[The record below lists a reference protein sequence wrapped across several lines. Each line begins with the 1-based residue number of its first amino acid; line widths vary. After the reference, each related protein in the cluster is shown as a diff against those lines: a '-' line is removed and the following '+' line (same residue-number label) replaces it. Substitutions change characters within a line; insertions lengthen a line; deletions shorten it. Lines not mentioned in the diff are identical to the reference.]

1 MTPIVLPKSG
11 FSSEASTVI
20 GWNVAEGER
29 VEEGQLLC
37 EVETEKTTIEITA
50 PASGIL
56 RQILIREG
64 EKRPVG
70 VTMGFIGEADEPIP
84 EVEDVPAPTPEVTQ
98 IPRSESREAKL
109 LDVSGDARNS
119 TSTPPSPSGRP
130 RRAATGRVR
139 ASPAARKLAAEHGID
154 LAALAGSG
162 PGGAITTGDVELVI
176 AANRAASEVDIVQM
190 SSMRRAIAR
199 MTQESF
205 QSAPHFYLTLEADAT
220 SLLNDRPED
229 ISITH
234 CLIKAAGVVLRE
246 YPQMRAQVEGD
257 AFAIPHAV
265 NVGLITAVEDGLVVP
280 VIRNADQH
288 SLAEIAETVRALVD
302 GARSGKLSADDV
314 SGAGFSI
321 TNLGMY
327 DIETFHAI
335 IHAPEAAILAVGAV
349 VEKPVVKDGHVVPGV
364 KMALTLSCDHRVVDG
379 VIAAQFLGRLKQ
391 LVEDISTLA

>member
-20 GWNVAEGER
+20 GWSVAEGDR

-50 PASGIL
+50 PASGLL
-56 RQILIREG
+56 RKILIHEG

-84 EVEDVPAPTPEVTQ
+84 EVKDVLSPTPEATQ
-98 IPRSESREAKL
+98 
-109 LDVSGDARNS
+109 
-119 TSTPPSPSGRP
+119 TSAAPSPSARP

-139 ASPAARKLAAEHGID
+139 ASPAARKLASEHGID
-154 LAALAGSG
+154 LAELSGSG
-162 PGGAITTGDVELVI
+162 PGGAITTGDVERAIEASRAGSDAELVP
-176 AANRAASEVDIVQM
+176 M

-205 QSAPHFYLTLEADAT
+205 QSAPHFYLALEADAA
-220 SLLNDRPED
+220 SLLNDRPEG

-234 CLIKAAGVVLRE
+234 CFVKAAGLALRE
-246 YPQMRAQVEGD
+246 FPQMRAQVEGD

-280 VIRNADQH
+280 VIRDADQS
-288 SLAEIAETVRALVD
+288 SLAEIAETVRSLVD
-302 GARSGKLSADDV
+302 GARSGKLSADDA

-335 IHAPEAAILAVGAV
+335 IHAPEAAILAVGAIM
-349 VEKPVVKDGHVVPGV
+349 EKPVVKDGQVVPGV
-364 KMALTLSCDHRVVDG
+364 RMALTLSCDHRVVDG
-379 VIAAQFLGRLKQ
+379 VIAAQFLGRLKK
-391 LVEDISTLA
+391 LVEDISVLE

>member
-20 GWNVAEGER
+20 GWSVAEGDR

-50 PASGIL
+50 PASGLL
-56 RQILIREG
+56 RKILIHEG

-84 EVEDVPAPTPEVTQ
+84 EVEDTPPPTPEATQTAAAPTP
-98 IPRSESREAKL
+98 SA
-109 LDVSGDARNS
+109 
-119 TSTPPSPSGRP
+119 RP

-139 ASPAARKLAAEHGID
+139 ASPAARKLASEHGID
-154 LAALAGSG
+154 LSELAGSG
-162 PGGAITTGDVELVI
+162 PGGAITTGDVERAVEASQAGADAELVP
-176 AANRAASEVDIVQM
+176 M

-205 QSAPHFYLTLEADAT
+205 QTAPHFYLTLEADAA
-220 SLLNDRPED
+220 SLSNNRPEN
-229 ISITH
+229 ISVTH
-234 CLIKAAGVVLRE
+234 CLVKASGIALRE
-246 YPQMRAQVEGD
+246 FPQMRAQVEDD

-265 NVGLITAVEDGLVVP
+265 NVGLISAVEGGLVVP
-280 VIRNADQH
+280 VIRDADQR
-288 SLAEIAETVRALVD
+288 SLAEIAETVRSLVD
-302 GARSGKLSADDV
+302 GARAGKLSAEDA

-335 IHAPEAAILAVGAV
+335 IHAPEAAILAVGAIV
-349 VEKPVVKDGHVVPGV
+349 QKPVVKDGQIVPGMR
-364 KMALTLSCDHRVVDG
+364 MALTLSCDHRVVDG

-391 LVEDISTLA
+391 LLEDISALE

>member
-11 FSSEASTVI
+11 FTSEASTVI
-20 GWNVAEGER
+20 GWSVAEGDR

-50 PASGIL
+50 PASGLL
-56 RQILIREG
+56 RKILIREG
-64 EKRPVG
+64 ETRPVG
-70 VTMGFIGEADEPIP
+70 VTMGFIGEADEAIP
-84 EVEDVPAPTPEVTQ
+84 EVEDAPLPTPEVTQ
-98 IPRSESREAKL
+98 
-109 LDVSGDARNS
+109 S
-119 TSTPPSPSGRP
+119 TTAPTSSARP

-154 LAALAGSG
+154 LVELSGSG
-162 PGGAITTGDVELVI
+162 PGGAITTGDVERAVEASRAGSDAELVP
-176 AANRAASEVDIVQM
+176 M

-205 QSAPHFYLTLEADAT
+205 QSAPHFYLTLEADAA
-220 SLLNDRPED
+220 SLLNDRPEG

-234 CLIKAAGVVLRE
+234 CLVKAAGLALRE
-246 YPQMRAQVEGD
+246 FPQMRAQVEGD
-257 AFAIPHAV
+257 AFAIPHTV

-280 VIRNADQH
+280 VIHDADQS
-288 SLAEIAETVRALVD
+288 SLAEIAETVRSLVD
-302 GARSGKLSADDV
+302 GARAGKLSADDV

-335 IHAPEAAILAVGAV
+335 IHAPEAAILAVGAI
-349 VEKPVVKDGHVVPGV
+349 VEKPVVKDGEVVPGV
-364 KMALTLSCDHRVVDG
+364 RMALTLSCDHRVVDG
-379 VIAAQFLGRLKQ
+379 VIAAQFLGQLKK
-391 LVEDISTLA
+391 LVEDISTLE

>member
-11 FSSEASTVI
+11 FTSEASTVI
-20 GWNVAEGER
+20 GWSVAEGDR

-50 PASGIL
+50 PASGLL
-56 RQILIREG
+56 RKILIREG
-64 EKRPVG
+64 ETRPVG

-84 EVEDVPAPTPEVTQ
+84 KVEDTPPPAPAVTQ
-98 IPRSESREAKL
+98 TRA
-109 LDVSGDARNS
+109 A
-119 TSTPPSPSGRP
+119 PSPSARP

-139 ASPAARKLAAEHGID
+139 ASPAARKLASEHGID
-154 LAALAGSG
+154 LAELSGSG
-162 PGGAITTGDVELVI
+162 PGGAITTGDVERAIEASRAGADVELVP
-176 AANRAASEVDIVQM
+176 M

-205 QSAPHFYLTLEADAT
+205 QNAPHFYLTLEADAA
-220 SLLNDRPED
+220 SLLNDRPEG
-229 ISITH
+229 ISVTH
-234 CLIKAAGVVLRE
+234 CFVKAAGLGLRE
-246 YPQMRAQVEGD
+246 FPQMRAQVEGD

-280 VIRNADQH
+280 VIRDADQN
-288 SLAEIAETVRALVD
+288 SLAEIAEIVRSLVN
-302 GARSGKLSADDV
+302 GARSGKLSADDI

-335 IHAPEAAILAVGAV
+335 IHAPEAAILAVGAI
-349 VEKPVVKDGHVVPGV
+349 VEKPVVKDGQVVPGV
-364 KMALTLSCDHRVVDG
+364 RMALTLSCDHRVVDG
-379 VIAAQFLGRLKQ
+379 VIAAQLLGRLKK
-391 LVEDISTLA
+391 LVEDISALE

>member
-20 GWNVAEGER
+20 GWSVAEGDR

-50 PASGIL
+50 PASGLL
-56 RQILIREG
+56 RKILIHEG

-84 EVEDVPAPTPEVTQ
+84 EVEDVLPPTPEATQ
-98 IPRSESREAKL
+98 
-109 LDVSGDARNS
+109 
-119 TSTPPSPSGRP
+119 TSAAPSPSVRP

-139 ASPAARKLAAEHGID
+139 ASPAARKLASEHGID
-154 LAALAGSG
+154 LAELSGSG
-162 PGGAITTGDVELVI
+162 PGGAITTGDVERAIEASQAGSDAELVP
-176 AANRAASEVDIVQM
+176 M

-205 QSAPHFYLTLEADAT
+205 QSAPHFYLTLEADAA
-220 SLLNDRPED
+220 SLLNDRSEG

-234 CLIKAAGVVLRE
+234 CFVKAAGLALRE
-246 YPQMRAQVEGD
+246 FPQMRARVEDD

-280 VIRNADQH
+280 VIHDADQS
-288 SLAEIAETVRALVD
+288 SLTEIAETVRSLVD
-302 GARSGKLSADDV
+302 GARSGKLSADDA

-335 IHAPEAAILAVGAV
+335 IHAPEAAILAVGAIM
-349 VEKPVVKDGHVVPGV
+349 EKPVVKDGQVVPGV
-364 KMALTLSCDHRVVDG
+364 RMALTLSCDHRVVDG
-379 VIAAQFLGRLKQ
+379 VIAAQFLGRLKK
-391 LVEDISTLA
+391 LVEDISVLE

>member
-20 GWNVAEGER
+20 GWSVVEGDR

-37 EVETEKTTIEITA
+37 EVETEKTAIEITA
-50 PASGIL
+50 PASGLL
-56 RQILIREG
+56 RKILIHEG

-84 EVEDVPAPTPEVTQ
+84 EVEDAPPPIPE
-98 IPRSESREAKL
+98 
-109 LDVSGDARNS
+109 S
-119 TSTPPSPSGRP
+119 TRTSATPSPSARP
-130 RRAATGRVR
+130 RRVATGRVR

-154 LAALAGSG
+154 LAGLSGSG
-162 PGGAITTGDVELVI
+162 PGGAITTGDVEHAVE
-176 AANRAASEVDIVQM
+176 ASQAASDAELVPM

-205 QSAPHFYLTLEADAT
+205 QTAPHFYLTLEADAT
-220 SLLNDRPED
+220 SLLDDRPED

-234 CLIKAAGVVLRE
+234 CFVKAVGLALRE
-246 YPQMRAQVEGD
+246 FPQMRAQVEGD

-280 VIRNADQH
+280 VIRDADQRP
-288 SLAEIAETVRALVD
+288 LVEIAATVRSLVD
-302 GARSGKLSADDV
+302 GARSGKLSADDA

-335 IHAPEAAILAVGAV
+335 IHAPEAAILAVGAI
-349 VEKPVVKDGHVVPGV
+349 VEKPVVKEGQVVPGV
-364 KMALTLSCDHRVVDG
+364 RVALTLSCDHRVVDG

-391 LVEDISTLA
+391 LVEDVSALE

>member
-20 GWNVAEGER
+20 GWSVAEGDR

-50 PASGIL
+50 PASGLL
-56 RQILIREG
+56 RKILIHEG

-84 EVEDVPAPTPEVTQ
+84 EVEDTPSITPETSQISTAPTP
-98 IPRSESREAKL
+98 SA
-109 LDVSGDARNS
+109 
-119 TSTPPSPSGRP
+119 RP

-154 LAALAGSG
+154 LTELSGSG
-162 PGGAITTGDVELVI
+162 PGGAITTGDVGRAVEASLADSDVELVP
-176 AANRAASEVDIVQM
+176 M

-205 QSAPHFYLTLEADAT
+205 QNAPHFYLTLEADAA
-220 SLLNDRPED
+220 SLSDDRPEG
-229 ISITH
+229 ISVTH
-234 CLIKAAGVVLRE
+234 CLVKAAGLALRE
-246 YPQMRAQVEGD
+246 FPQMRAQIEGD

-280 VIRNADQH
+280 VIRDADQR
-288 SLAEIAETVRALVD
+288 SLAEIAETVRSLVD
-302 GARSGKLSADDV
+302 GARSGKLSADDA

-335 IHAPEAAILAVGAV
+335 IHAPEAAILAVGAIT
-349 VEKPVVKDGHVVPGV
+349 EKPVVKDGQVVPGV
-364 KMALTLSCDHRVVDG
+364 RMALTLSCDHRVVDG

-391 LVEDISTLA
+391 LLEDISALE

>member
-20 GWNVAEGER
+20 GWSVAEGER

-56 RQILIREG
+56 RKILIHEG

-84 EVEDVPAPTPEVTQ
+84 DVEDVPHPTPEATQ
-98 IPRSESREAKL
+98 TGASP
-109 LDVSGDARNS
+109 
-119 TSTPPSPSGRP
+119 TPSARP

-154 LAALAGSG
+154 LAELSGSG

-176 AANRAASEVDIVQM
+176 EASKAGADIDIVPM

-205 QSAPHFYLTLEADAT
+205 QTAPHFYLTLEADAT
-220 SLLNDRPED
+220 SLLNDRPEG

-234 CLIKAAGVVLRE
+234 CLIKASGSALRE
-246 YPQMRAQVEGD
+246 YPQMRAQVEDD
-257 AFAIPHAV
+257 AFAIPHTV

-280 VIRNADQH
+280 VIRNADLH
-288 SLAEIAETVRALVD
+288 SLTEIAETVRALVD

-327 DIETFHAI
+327 DVETFHAI

-349 VEKPVVKDGHVVPGV
+349 VEKPVVKDGQVVPGV
-364 KMALTLSCDHRVVDG
+364 RIALTLSCDHRVVDG

-391 LVEDISTLA
+391 LVEDISALE

>member
-20 GWNVAEGER
+20 GWSVAEGDR

-50 PASGIL
+50 PASGLL
-56 RQILIREG
+56 RKILIHEG

-84 EVEDVPAPTPEVTQ
+84 KVEDAPPPTPEATQ
-98 IPRSESREAKL
+98 ASA
-109 LDVSGDARNS
+109 A
-119 TSTPPSPSGRP
+119 PSPATRP

-154 LAALAGSG
+154 LAELSGSG
-162 PGGAITTGDVELVI
+162 PGGAITTGDVESAIEASRAESDAELVP
-176 AANRAASEVDIVQM
+176 M

-205 QSAPHFYLTLEADAT
+205 QTAPHFYLTLEADAT
-220 SLLNDRPED
+220 SLLNDRPEG

-234 CLIKAAGVVLRE
+234 CFVKAAGLALRE
-246 YPQMRAQVEGD
+246 YPQMRTQVEGD

-280 VIRNADQH
+280 VIRDADQG
-288 SLAEIAETVRALVD
+288 SLAEIAETVRSLVD
-302 GARSGKLSADDV
+302 GARSGKLSADDA

-335 IHAPEAAILAVGAV
+335 IHAPEAAILAVGTI
-349 VEKPVVKDGHVVPGV
+349 VEKPVVKDGQVVPGV
-364 KMALTLSCDHRVVDG
+364 RLALTLSCDHRVVDG

-391 LVEDISTLA
+391 LVEDISALQ

>member
-20 GWNVAEGER
+20 GWSVAEGDR

-50 PASGIL
+50 PASGLL
-56 RQILIREG
+56 RKILIHEG

-84 EVEDVPAPTPEVTQ
+84 EVEDTPLPTPEATQ
-98 IPRSESREAKL
+98 A
-109 LDVSGDARNS
+109 S
-119 TSTPPSPSGRP
+119 TAPSPSARP

-154 LAALAGSG
+154 LVELSGSG
-162 PGGAITTGDVELVI
+162 PGGAITTGDVERAIEASRVGSDVELVP
-176 AANRAASEVDIVQM
+176 M

-220 SLLNDRPED
+220 SLLNDRPEG

-234 CLIKAAGVVLRE
+234 CFVKAAGLALRE
-246 YPQMRAQVEGD
+246 FPQMRAQVEGD

-280 VIRNADQH
+280 VIRDADQG
-288 SLAEIAETVRALVD
+288 SLAEIAEAVRSLVD
-302 GARSGKLSADDV
+302 GARSGKLSADDA

-335 IHAPEAAILAVGAV
+335 IHAPEAAILAVGAI
-349 VEKPVVKDGHVVPGV
+349 VEKPVVKDGQVTPGV
-364 KMALTLSCDHRVVDG
+364 RVALTLSCDHRVVDG
-379 VIAAQFLGRLKQ
+379 IIAAQFLGRLKK
-391 LVEDISTLA
+391 LVEDISALE

>member
-20 GWNVAEGER
+20 GWSVAEGDR

-50 PASGIL
+50 PASGLL
-56 RQILIREG
+56 RKILIHEG

-84 EVEDVPAPTPEVTQ
+84 EVEDTPSITPETSQISTAPTP
-98 IPRSESREAKL
+98 SA
-109 LDVSGDARNS
+109 
-119 TSTPPSPSGRP
+119 RP

-154 LAALAGSG
+154 LTELSGSG
-162 PGGAITTGDVELVI
+162 PGGAITTGDVERAVEASLADSDVELVP
-176 AANRAASEVDIVQM
+176 M

-205 QSAPHFYLTLEADAT
+205 QNAPHFYLTLEADAA
-220 SLLNDRPED
+220 SLSDDRPEG
-229 ISITH
+229 ISVTH
-234 CLIKAAGVVLRE
+234 CLVKAAGLALRE
-246 YPQMRAQVEGD
+246 FPQMRAQIEGD

-280 VIRNADQH
+280 VIRDADQR
-288 SLAEIAETVRALVD
+288 SLAEIAETVRSLVD
-302 GARSGKLSADDV
+302 GARSGKLSADDA

-335 IHAPEAAILAVGAV
+335 IHAPEAAILAVGAIT
-349 VEKPVVKDGHVVPGV
+349 EKPVVKDGQVVPGV
-364 KMALTLSCDHRVVDG
+364 RMALTLSCDHRVVDG

-391 LVEDISTLA
+391 LLEDISALE

>member
-20 GWNVAEGER
+20 GWSVAEGDR
-29 VEEGQLLC
+29 VEAGQLLC

-50 PASGIL
+50 PASGLL
-56 RQILIREG
+56 RKILIHEG

-84 EVEDVPAPTPEVTQ
+84 EVKEVPLATPEVTQ
-98 IPRSESREAKL
+98 IATTP
-109 LDVSGDARNS
+109 GPS
-119 TSTPPSPSGRP
+119 TRP
-130 RRAATGRVR
+130 RRATTGRVR
-139 ASPAARKLAAEHGID
+139 ASPAARKLATEHGID
-154 LAALAGSG
+154 LAELSGSG
-162 PGGAITTGDVELVI
+162 PGGAITTGDVERAVE
-176 AANRAASEVDIVQM
+176 ASRAASDAELVPI

-205 QSAPHFYLTLEADAT
+205 QSAPHFYLTLEADAA
-220 SLLNDRPED
+220 SLLNDRPEN

-234 CLIKAAGVVLRE
+234 CFVKAAGLALRE
-246 YPQMRAQVEGD
+246 FPQMRAQVEGD
-257 AFAIPHAV
+257 AFVIPHAV

-280 VIRNADQH
+280 VIRDADQR
-288 SLAEIAETVRALVD
+288 SLAEIAETVRSLVD
-302 GARSGKLSADDV
+302 GARSGKLSADDA

-335 IHAPEAAILAVGAV
+335 IHAPEAAILAVGAI
-349 VEKPVVKDGHVVPGV
+349 VEKPVVKEGQVVPGV
-364 KMALTLSCDHRVVDG
+364 RVALTLSCDHRVVDG
-379 VIAAQFLGRLKQ
+379 VIAAQFLGRLKK
-391 LVEDISTLA
+391 LVEDISALQ

>member
-20 GWNVAEGER
+20 GWSVAEGDR

-50 PASGIL
+50 PASGLL
-56 RQILIREG
+56 RKILIHEG

-84 EVEDVPAPTPEVTQ
+84 EVEDVPPPTPEATQ
-98 IPRSESREAKL
+98 
-109 LDVSGDARNS
+109 
-119 TSTPPSPSGRP
+119 TSAALSPATRP

-139 ASPAARKLAAEHGID
+139 ASPAARKLASEHGID
-154 LAALAGSG
+154 LSELSGSG
-162 PGGAITTGDVELVI
+162 PGGAITTGDVERAVEASQAGADAELVP
-176 AANRAASEVDIVQM
+176 M

-205 QSAPHFYLTLEADAT
+205 QNAPHFYLTLEADAA
-220 SLLNDRPED
+220 SLSNDRPEN
-229 ISITH
+229 ISVTH
-234 CLIKAAGVVLRE
+234 CLVKASGIALRE
-246 YPQMRAQVEGD
+246 FPQMRAQVEGD

-265 NVGLITAVEDGLVVP
+265 NVGLITAVEGGLVVP
-280 VIRNADQH
+280 VIRDADQR
-288 SLAEIAETVRALVD
+288 SLAEIAETVRVLVN
-302 GARSGKLSADDV
+302 GARSGKLSAEDA

-335 IHAPEAAILAVGAV
+335 IHASEAAILAVGAI
-349 VEKPVVKDGHVVPGV
+349 VEKPVVKDGQIVSGMR
-364 KMALTLSCDHRVVDG
+364 MALTLSCDHRVVDG
-379 VIAAQFLGRLKQ
+379 VIAAQFLGRLKK
-391 LVEDISTLA
+391 LLEDISALE

>member
-20 GWNVAEGER
+20 GWSVAEGDR

-50 PASGIL
+50 PASGLL
-56 RQILIREG
+56 RKILIHEG
-64 EKRPVG
+64 EKRSVG

-84 EVEDVPAPTPEVTQ
+84 EVEDVPTPTPEAIQ
-98 IPRSESREAKL
+98 SSA
-109 LDVSGDARNS
+109 A
-119 TSTPPSPSGRP
+119 PSPSTRP

-154 LAALAGSG
+154 LSELSGSG
-162 PGGAITTGDVELVI
+162 PGGAITTGDVE
-176 AANRAASEVDIVQM
+176 RAVEASRAGSDAEVVPM

-205 QSAPHFYLTLEADAT
+205 QSAPHFYLTLEADAA
-220 SLLNDRPED
+220 SLSDDRPEG
-229 ISITH
+229 ISVTH
-234 CLIKAAGVVLRE
+234 CLVKAAGLALRE
-246 YPQMRAQVEGD
+246 FPQMRAQIEGD

-280 VIRNADQH
+280 VIRDADQR
-288 SLAEIAETVRALVD
+288 SLGEIAETVRSLVD
-302 GARSGKLSADDV
+302 GARSGKLSADDAA
-314 SGAGFSI
+314 GAGFSI

-335 IHAPEAAILAVGAV
+335 IHAPEAAILAVGAI
-349 VEKPVVKDGHVVPGV
+349 VEKPVVKDGQIVPGV
-364 KMALTLSCDHRVVDG
+364 RLTLTLSCDHRVVDG
-379 VIAAQFLGRLKQ
+379 VIAAQFLGRLKK
-391 LVEDISTLA
+391 LVEDISTLK

>member
-11 FSSEASTVI
+11 FTSEASTVI
-20 GWNVAEGER
+20 GWSVAEGDR

-50 PASGIL
+50 PASGLL
-56 RQILIREG
+56 RKILIREG
-64 EKRPVG
+64 ETRPVG

-84 EVEDVPAPTPEVTQ
+84 EVEDAPLPTPEVTQ
-98 IPRSESREAKL
+98 
-109 LDVSGDARNS
+109 S
-119 TSTPPSPSGRP
+119 TATPTPSARP

-139 ASPAARKLAAEHGID
+139 ASPAARKLATEHGID
-154 LAALAGSG
+154 LAELSGSG
-162 PGGAITTGDVELVI
+162 PGGAITTGDVERAVEASRAGSDVELVP
-176 AANRAASEVDIVQM
+176 M

-205 QSAPHFYLTLEADAT
+205 QSAPHFYLTLEADAA
-220 SLLNDRPED
+220 SLLSDRPEG

-234 CLIKAAGVVLRE
+234 CLVKAAGLALRE
-246 YPQMRAQVEGD
+246 FPQMRAQVEDD
-257 AFAIPHAV
+257 AFAIPHTV

-280 VIRNADQH
+280 VIHDADQS
-288 SLAEIAETVRALVD
+288 SLAEIAETVRSLVD
-302 GARSGKLSADDV
+302 GARAGKLSADDV

-335 IHAPEAAILAVGAV
+335 IHAPEAAILAVGAI
-349 VEKPVVKDGHVVPGV
+349 VEKPVVKGREVVPGV
-364 KMALTLSCDHRVVDG
+364 RMALTLSCDHRVVDG
-379 VIAAQFLGRLKQ
+379 VIAAQFLGRLKK
-391 LVEDISTLA
+391 LVEDISTLE

>member
-20 GWNVAEGER
+20 GWSVAEGDR

-50 PASGIL
+50 PASGLL
-56 RQILIREG
+56 RKILIHEG

-84 EVEDVPAPTPEVTQ
+84 EVEDTPPPTPE
-98 IPRSESREAKL
+98 AKQTTA
-109 LDVSGDARNS
+109 V
-119 TSTPPSPSGRP
+119 PSPSARP

-139 ASPAARKLAAEHGID
+139 ASPAARKLAAEHRID
-154 LAALAGSG
+154 LTELSGSG
-162 PGGAITTGDVELVI
+162 PGGAITTGDVERVVEASQAGSDVELVP
-176 AANRAASEVDIVQM
+176 M

-205 QSAPHFYLTLEADAT
+205 QSAPHFYLTLEADAA
-220 SLLNDRPED
+220 SLSDDRAEG
-229 ISITH
+229 ISVTH
-234 CLIKAAGVVLRE
+234 CLVKAAGLALRE
-246 YPQMRAQVEGD
+246 FPQMRAQIEGD
-257 AFAIPHAV
+257 AFAIPQAV

-280 VIRNADQH
+280 VIRDADQR
-288 SLAEIAETVRALVD
+288 SLAEIAETVRSLVD
-302 GARSGKLSADDV
+302 GARSGKLSAEDA

-335 IHAPEAAILAVGAV
+335 IHAPEAAILAVGAI
-349 VEKPVVKDGHVVPGV
+349 VEKPVVKDGQVVPGV
-364 KMALTLSCDHRVVDG
+364 RIALTLSCDHRVVDG

-391 LVEDISTLA
+391 LLEDISALQ